1 MFVPCFL
8 MHYLMSLEF
17 CNHRY
22 GEVRAGCLILIEPRR
37 EKTCLRWFT
46 NNTGADQPAH
56 PRSLISTFIIRLME
70 SILSGL
76 ATNEISIF

>member
-1 MFVPCFL
+1 

-17 CNHRY
+17 CKHRY
-22 GEVRAGCLILIEPRR
+22 GEVRAGCLLILIEPRR

-56 PRSLISTFIIRLME
+56 TRSLISAFIIRLME
-70 SILSGL
+70 SIISRL
-76 ATNEISIF
+76 ATNEISFF